1 MPRCKNGLK
10 VTDAS
15 RISCVWK
22 NLCKSRKLSESS
34 LSLRRLSVSETLCGF
49 RPTTFLSI
57 RADPSSL
64 PLLLFSYEKW
74 SEHRTT
80 FTYGSY
86 EPNLR
91 DASRKI
97 FKRGSSWSRV
107 NINYFEP
114 FQASFLAGKRNF
126 YLLWDGSPRED
137 GLGLFRSPIGFFLL
151 LFHLFLLLLFFNSFE
166 RSVSYRSCSISNGG
180 GKLKIDLE
188 KFRLE

>member
-1 MPRCKNGLK
+1 MQEWFKSNGRVENFLRLEK
-10 VTDAS
+10 PVNRESFQNRAS
-15 RISCVWK
+15 
-22 NLCKSRKLSESS
+22 LY
-34 LSLRRLSVSETLCGF
+34 GAF
-49 RPTTFLSI
+49 R
-57 RADPSSL
+57 
-64 PLLLFSYEKW
+64 YEKW

-114 FQASFLAGKRNF
+114 FQAGKRNF

-166 RSVSYRSCSISNGG
+166 RSVSYRSCSILNGG